1 MFEVAAS
8 FFFFFLKRWVSK
20 HKNYLTRASLL
31 TSCIRVMPAVAV
43 TVLDGSDVI
52 WSGRLVRVD
61 ESDKLKD
68 ILRKLV
74 PEEDVQRLE
83 KVQSAVSDS
92 SARYDADGD
101 DEVGVHLEFGRRYV
115 YFRLGMRRR
124 QRESYFL
131 ILIK

>member
-1 MFEVAAS
+1 MV
-8 FFFFFLKRWVSK
+8 FFLRWVSK

-31 TSCIRVMPAVAV
+31 TSCIRVMPTVAV

-68 ILRKLV
+68 ILV

-101 DEVGVHLEFGRRYV
+101 DEVGVHVHLEFGRRYV

>member
-1 MFEVAAS
+1 
-8 FFFFFLKRWVSK
+8 
-20 HKNYLTRASLL
+20 
-31 TSCIRVMPAVAV
+31 MPTVAV

-68 ILRKLV
+68 ILV

>member
-1 MFEVAAS
+1 M
-8 FFFFFLKRWVSK
+8 
-20 HKNYLTRASLL
+20 

-92 SARYDADGD
+92 SARYEMMKSAYIYSLGD
-101 DEVGVHLEFGRRYV
+101 DMSTSVWACVEDSENHTF
-115 YFRLGMRRR
+115 
-124 QRESYFL
+124 
-131 ILIK
+131 